1 MTGLFISFEGG
12 DGTGKTTQIA
22 RLAEHLRAEG
32 AEVVTTREP
41 GGTELGREIRQALLH
56 GEDLSPRTEALLYSA
71 DRAHHVATV
80 IRPALDRGAT
90 VITDRF
96 VDSSVAYQGSA
107 RELGIDEIRS
117 LNDWAVGG
125 LVPDLTFLLD
135 LDPAVGAARLTREK
149 DRLESAGD
157 DFHRQVRQTFLE
169 MAEAEPDRFVVID
182 ASRSIDE
189 IAADVRAGYERLR

>member
-157 DFHRQVRQTFLE
+157 DFPRQVRQTFLE

>member
-41 GGTELGREIRQALLH
+41 GGTELGRAIRQALLH

-135 LDPAVGAARLTREK
+135 LDPAVGAARLNREK

>member
-41 GGTELGREIRQALLH
+41 GGTELGRAIRQALLH

>member
-135 LDPAVGAARLTREK
+135 LDPAVGAARLNREK

>member
-1 MTGLFISFEGG
+1 MTGLFIPFEGG

>member
-12 DGTGKTTQIA
+12 DGTGKTTQIV

-135 LDPAVGAARLTREK
+135 LDPAVGAARLNREK